1 MIVGG
6 LHEDTDEPPD
16 IPAFQAGIKK
26 KISAMDT
33 LSGVVD
39 AFSKMVEHTTPRS
52 HASPPATSVSDI
64 PLWEYLHP
72 KLLI

>member
-26 KISAMDT
+26 KTSAMDA
-33 LSGVVD
+33 LSGVVE
-39 AFSKMVEHTTPRS
+39 AFSKMVEHTTPCS
-52 HASPPATSVSDI
+52 HASPPEVI

-72 KLLI
+72 ELPI